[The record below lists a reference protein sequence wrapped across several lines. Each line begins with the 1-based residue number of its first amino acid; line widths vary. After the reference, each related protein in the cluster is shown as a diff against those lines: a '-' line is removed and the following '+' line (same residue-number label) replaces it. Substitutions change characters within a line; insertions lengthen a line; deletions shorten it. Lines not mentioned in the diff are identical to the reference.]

1 MIFLLVRERPLVS
14 NYVFPMPPGKDLWL
28 TIATGFSKP
37 TLLSPKFEMKHFARL
52 KALYSREMLDEKIT
66 RFPTNLVATFS
77 CRFARI
83 EMFSCLRTMRGK
95 SIRIFEGWGKP
106 PISQFHFRLLAFS
119 MRWVNVGQ
127 NSTARSDVAERVYP
141 ISFCSLW
148 WVFLLLCEHTSMEH
162 ELKA

>member
-14 NYVFPMPPGKDLWL
+14 NDVFPRPPGKDLWL

-52 KALYSREMLDEKIT
+52 KALYSREILDENIT
-66 RFPTNLVATFS
+66 RFPIS
-77 CRFARI
+77 RI

-95 SIRIFEGWGKP
+95 SIRFFEGWGKP

-119 MRWVNVGQ
+119 MRWVNIGQ
-127 NSTARSDVAERVYP
+127 NSTASSSVAERVYP